1 MIKKKQKQKST
12 DMKKTITKQ
21 VVFDQS
27 EWNIIDEAMKS
38 EKISNTSI
46 FLRRAILLYI
56 GKNIQQKIKI

>member
-1 MIKKKQKQKST
+1 MKKQKAKTS

-27 EWNIIDEAMKS
+27 EWSIIEEAMKS
-38 EKISNTSI
+38 EKIDNISI

-56 GKNIQQKIKI
+56 GKKIQQKIKV